1 MRRFHPVR
9 RVWRLMRSALWPIP
23 LLIVVLAVGLGV
35 VMPIVDGML
44 GTGGQDASPLA
55 FVFGGGPSAA
65 RGLLGAIAGSL
76 ISVTGVVFSLTVV
89 ALQLGSS
96 QYSPRLLQTFATDP
110 VVQATLAQLT
120 GTFVYAL
127 TALRTV
133 RSADESDGEAS
144 FVPRLSITLAFL
156 FALGS
161 VAALVVFLGHLARS
175 LRVETM
181 LRNVHDEATAAMR
194 ASTDESSDAGASLP
208 TTPGTPV
215 EAVSSGFVVE
225 VDAELLVRAAREV
238 DVVMALVPRMG
249 DSVVAGTP
257 VAHAWRR
264 DGGAVDLGALTGPV
278 GKAVRLSFEREP
290 DQDAAYSLRKIVDIA
305 GRALSPGINDPTT
318 AVHALSHVS
327 ALLGDLL
334 PRPTTAHTWCDE
346 EGVLRLVVP
355 RWSPEALVRLGLEEP
370 LEYATGQPAVLR
382 RIAGVLHELAWRV
395 RGRDLDATLRTLVD
409 RTARRAVE
417 STAIG
422 EREAAAW
429 RGAVDDALAGRWS
442 PAGQVSPRPSTSES
456 PAG

>member
-1 MRRFHPVR
+1 MSRIHPGR
-9 RVWRLMRSALWPIP
+9 RVWRFMRSSLWPIP
-23 LLIVVLAVGLGV
+23 LLIVALAVALGV
-35 VMPIVDGML
+35 AMPMVDGIL
-44 GTGGQDASPLA
+44 GTGGEQASPLA

-65 RGLLGAIAGSL
+65 RGLLAAIAGSL

-133 RSADESDGEAS
+133 RAADESGGGGS

-181 LRNVHDEATAAMR
+181 LRNVHDEATAAIR
-194 ASTDESSDAGASLP
+194 SSTDRSADPDPDLPAS
-208 TTPGTPV
+208 PGTPV
-215 EAVSSGFVVE
+215 EAAGSGFVVE
-225 VDAELLVRAAREV
+225 VDEELLVRAARKV

-264 DGGAVDLGALTGPV
+264 DGGPVDLGALTGPV
-278 GKAVRLSFEREP
+278 AKGIRLSYERQP

-334 PRPTTAHTWCDE
+334 PRPARAHVWCDE

-355 RWSPEALVRLGLEEP
+355 RWGPEELLRLGLEEP

-382 RIAGVLHELAWRV
+382 RMAGVLHEVAWRV
-395 RGRDLDATLRTLVD
+395 RGRDLDATLRSLVD

-417 STAIG
+417 TTAIG

-442 PAGQVSPRPSTSES
+442 PGGQVSPRSATSDA